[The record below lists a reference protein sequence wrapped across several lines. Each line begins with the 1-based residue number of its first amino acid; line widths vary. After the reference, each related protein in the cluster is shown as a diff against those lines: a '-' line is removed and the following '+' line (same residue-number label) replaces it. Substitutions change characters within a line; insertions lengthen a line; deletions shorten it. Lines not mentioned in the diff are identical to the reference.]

1 MIHSDFVTTVV
12 KRFEQDSEYR
22 KEFLI
27 EVLKQIEDG
36 NSIVAV
42 NMIKYITEGIDK

>member
-1 MIHSDFVTTVV
+1 MKYFSETVF

-22 KEFLI
+22 KEFLL
-27 EVLKQIEDG
+27 ELLNQIEQG

-42 NMIKYITEGIDK
+42 KMIKYITEGL